1 MSTIDYRK
9 QMDFETALQYVDG
22 AIFTKAGRHLSV
34 PEETIIRGTWQGMTY
49 DQMAD
54 TSQYSVNYLM
64 RDIGPKFWK
73 LLSEAL
79 GEEVGKTNF
88 RIALERRYG
97 KQFQKGSP
105 MSEIYHNQDPIFFP
119 GVETP
124 GYKSDRDSTSS
135 RGELAH
141 LSSSLVETRPS
152 QDWGEAP
159 DVSIFYGRTEELN
172 SLKEW
177 ITDDGCRLVVL
188 RGISGIGKTALSRK
202 LVEELQEDFDHV
214 IWRSLNHGPSL
225 KELAENLLKFLYHPA
240 YRYKGDRVFQLID
253 CLRSLRCLLVLDGAE
268 AILEAG
274 QLAGRYRHGYEDY
287 GELMRRVGEES
298 HQSCVIVTTLENP
311 REVSLRSGENSAVRS
326 FIVSG
331 LSEAQ
336 AREILKG
343 EGLVESE
350 NWQGLID
357 HYQGNPAALKMVAK
371 LIRELFNGNV
381 AEFLERQ
388 TFVFGDIEE
397 LLTKSFHRLGDL
409 EKEVLYWLAIESE
422 PVSFSTIEKNITIQ
436 VSQGEL
442 LEVLASLGQRSLIET
457 PTKSGKSLFALQPMV
472 MEYITNQLVEQ
483 IGDTVV
489 TTDTQSRLNLQPPVE
504 ESIELTPSTKKP
516 IYLTGWLENKFEL
529 GWQSVEALISVGLPN
544 QLAPRLR
551 STFHLRNESL
561 VKRFKQLN
569 VGTGSN
575 EKLVALLVAIA
586 IEAGEKVGIRVQIQ
600 PTQNETVLPK
610 NLKLS
615 LLNQEGET
623 LREVQSG
630 GQDNFIQLPCF
641 RGLAKERFS
650 IQVALAGTS
659 LVEEFVI

>member
-1 MSTIDYRK
+1 MSTIDYRE
-9 QMDFETALQYVDG
+9 QMDFETALQFVDS

-34 PEETIIRGTWQGMTY
+34 PEETILRGTWQGMTY

-97 KQFQKGSP
+97 KPYQKGLSP
-105 MSEIYHNQDPIFFP
+105 MSELYQNEDPVFF
-119 GVETP
+119 
-124 GYKSDRDSTSS
+124 DSKLGDH
-135 RGELAH
+135 RGEGARENG
-141 LSSSLVETRPS
+141 LVETRPS
-152 QDWGEAP
+152 KDWGEAP
-159 DVSIFYGRTEELN
+159 DISIFYGREDEVDT
-172 SLKEW
+172 LKEW
-177 ITDDGCRLVVL
+177 ILTDSCRLVVL

-214 IWRSLNHGPSL
+214 IWRSLSHGPTL
-225 KELAENLLKFLYHPA
+225 KELVENLLKFLYHPA
-240 YRYKGDRVFQLID
+240 YRYKGDRVSQLID

-268 AILEAG
+268 AILESG
-274 QLAGRYRHGYEDY
+274 QLAGRYRQGYEDF

-326 FIVSG
+326 FMVSG
-331 LSEAQ
+331 LSEDR

-343 EGLVESE
+343 EGLVSSKD
-350 NWQGLID
+350 WQGLID
-357 HYQGNPAALKMVAK
+357 NYQGNPAALKIVAK

-397 LLTKSFHRLGDL
+397 LLAKSFYRLSNL
-409 EKEVLYWLAIESE
+409 EKEVLYWLAIENE
-422 PVSFSTIEKNITIQ
+422 PVSFSTIEKNITLP

-442 LEVLASLGQRSLIET
+442 LEVLASLGQRALLET
-457 PTKSGKSLFALQPMV
+457 PTQSGKSLFALQPMV

-483 IGDTVV
+483 ISSTVV
-489 TTDTQSRLNLQPPVE
+489 TRQNQRNQLLQQTEKEE
-504 ESIELTPSTKKP
+504 ESLELTPSSKKP
-516 IYLTGWLENKFEL
+516 VRLSKWFESKFEL
-529 GWQSVEALISVGLPN
+529 GWQSVEALLDGNPN
-544 QLAPRLR
+544 QLTLKLR
-551 STFHLRNESL
+551 STFHLRNENL

-569 VGTGSN
+569 LGTDSQDQ
-575 EKLVALLVAIA
+575 LVALLVVIA
-586 IEAGEKVGIRVQIQ
+586 VEADKISIRVQAQ
-600 PTQNETVLPK
+600 PMGEQIVLPP

-615 LLNQEGET
+615 LLNEKGET
-623 LREVQSG
+623 LRSVKSAT
-630 GQDNFIQLPCF
+630 QDNFIQLPRF
-641 RGLAKERFS
+641 RGETKERFS
-650 IQVALAGTS
+650 IAVVLEGTK
-659 LVEEFVI
+659 LIEEFVI